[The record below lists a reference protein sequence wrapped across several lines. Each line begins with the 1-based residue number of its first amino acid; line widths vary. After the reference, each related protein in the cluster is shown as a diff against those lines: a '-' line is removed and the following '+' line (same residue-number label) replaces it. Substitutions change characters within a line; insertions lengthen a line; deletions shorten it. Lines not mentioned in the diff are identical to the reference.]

1 MLAGTLL
8 LSGAD
13 MSEQFYVL
21 MECGFEYN
29 DEYYTPSE
37 GGNPS
42 KVFTNRKKADEAC
55 EKANLVEFKYL
66 VKEGYIREY
75 SSDGLDGLL
84 SDSATEDD
92 LLYEEGIFKTLFGA
106 TAEDWFESGSGW
118 GGKEVE
124 LKVEPTEEQ
133 WKKLMSCFNLDF
145 YEVVTVQ
152 KG

>member
-1 MLAGTLL
+1 M
-8 LSGAD
+8 D
-13 MSEQFYVL
+13 VFYVL
-21 MECGFEYN
+21 MERGFDYN
-29 DEYYTPSE
+29 DEYYFQID

-55 EKANLVEFKYL
+55 EKANLEEFKRL

-92 LLYEEGIFKTLFGA
+92 LLYDSGIFKTLFGL
-106 TAEDWFESGSGW
+106 TAEDWYEAQW
-118 GGKEVE
+118 NHNVDDK